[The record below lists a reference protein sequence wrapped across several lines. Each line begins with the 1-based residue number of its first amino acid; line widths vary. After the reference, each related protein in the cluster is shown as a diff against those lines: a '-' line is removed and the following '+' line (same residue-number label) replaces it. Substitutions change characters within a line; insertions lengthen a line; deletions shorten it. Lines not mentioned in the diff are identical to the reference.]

1 MKLELTDREWLHI
14 KVGLLQS
21 ISNTDKCSKCKFDDN
36 PLIKELLKLHDKIA
50 LAMEND
56 KNKPEKTESDPFD
69 PYKRKHYAKLGFYQ
83 QLTAAD
89 MMGLKSEA
97 SLVKYRKNGVLKE
110 GIHWIRTVGRGISYK
125 PEDCKLAIRKAKL
138 GY

>member
-1 MKLELTDREWLHI
+1 MKLELTDREWRHI
-14 KVGLLQS
+14 KLVLLQS
-21 ISNTDKCSKCKFDDN
+21 ISNSDKCSKCKFDDN

-50 LAMEND
+50 LAMENE

-125 PEDCKLAIRKAKL
+125 PKDCKLAIRKAKL

>member
-1 MKLELTDREWLHI
+1 MKIDLTEREWRNI
-14 KVGLLQS
+14 KIGLLQS
-21 ISNTDKCSKCKFDDN
+21 ISNADKCSKCNFDDN
-36 PLIKELLKLHDKIA
+36 PLIKELLKLHDKISV
-50 LAMEND
+50 AMENE
-56 KNKPEKTESDPFD
+56 KNKPKKIESDPFD
-69 PYKRKHYAKLGFYQ
+69 PFKRKHFAKLGFYQ

-110 GIHWIRTVGRGISYK
+110 NIHWVRTVGRGISYN
-125 PEDCKLAIRKAKL
+125 PEKCKLAIRQAKL

>member
-1 MKLELTDREWLHI
+1 MKIDLTEREWRHI
-14 KVGLLQS
+14 KIGLLQS
-21 ISNTDKCSKCKFDDN
+21 ISNADKCSKCKFDDN

-50 LAMEND
+50 VAMEKEKD
-56 KNKPEKTESDPFD
+56 KPKSDPFD
-69 PYKRKHYAKLGFYQ
+69 PYKRKHFAKLGFYQ

-110 GIHWIRTVGRGISYK
+110 NIHWIRTMGRGISYN
-125 PEDCKLAIRKAKL
+125 PEKCKLAIRKAKL
-138 GY
+138 G